1 MSCCAHYA
9 HHAHHDIV
17 ALARTESC
25 PCHPTSP
32 TCGYVTGYTLDKLDH
47 NAVLGV
53 FTYQPNANQSALGEQ
68 EAASLADSRENVP
81 PFNNEIDFEL
91 AK

>member
-1 MSCCAHYA
+1 MAALSCCAH
-9 HHAHHDIV
+9 HAHVI
-17 ALARTESC
+17 R
-25 PCHPTSP
+25 TSP
-32 TCGYVTGYTLDKLDH
+32 TPCGYVTGYTLDKLDH

-68 EAASLADSRENVP
+68 QAASLADSRENVP